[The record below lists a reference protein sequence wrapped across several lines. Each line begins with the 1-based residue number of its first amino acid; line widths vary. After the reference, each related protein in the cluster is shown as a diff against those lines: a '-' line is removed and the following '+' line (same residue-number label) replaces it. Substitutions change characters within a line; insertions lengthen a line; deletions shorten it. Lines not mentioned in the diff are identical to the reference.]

1 MTNRSAAVWT
11 ALLSVA
17 AVTNAAAAD
26 ELLDSAP
33 VAYVVIYKPG
43 PAWAPGKPISEQP
56 PKEHGRYMLDLY
68 EQGVLERAGAF
79 LDDAGGMVL
88 LKVKDAAQAKAIA
101 DADPAV
107 KAGVFAYE
115 IHPWRLVPWD
125 KYLERRRARQQQQQ
139 QKQQQ

>member
-1 MTNRSAAVWT
+1 MTNAPRALLT

-17 AVTNAAAAD
+17 AVTNAARAD

-68 EQGVLERAGAF
+68 EQGLLERAGAF

-88 LKVKDAAQAKAIA
+88 LKVKDAAQARDIA
-101 DADPAV
+101 EADPAV
-107 KAGVFAYE
+107 KARVFAYE
-115 IHPWRLVPWD
+115 IHPWRMVPWD
-125 KYLERRRARQQQQQ
+125 KYLERRRARQQQQ
-139 QKQQQ
+139 K

>member
-1 MTNRSAAVWT
+1 MAAC
-11 ALLSVA
+11 
-17 AVTNAAAAD
+17 VTNVATGD

-68 EQGVLERAGAF
+68 EQGLLERAGAF

-88 LKVKDAAQAKAIA
+88 LRVANLERATAIVE
-101 DADPAV
+101 ADPAV
-107 KAGVFAYE
+107 KARVFAYE
-115 IHPWRLVPWD
+115 IHPWRMVPWD
-125 KYLERRRARQQQQQ
+125 KYLERRRARQQAE
-139 QKQQQ
+139 KK